1 MRLTRALALVP
12 CIALAL
18 SGLGRAGA
26 APADCA
32 GTRAPRWL
40 PSIGAA
46 DDAGDVRV
54 FAVQFKQDLRHV
66 ESYDTFRRKMECLV
80 EEFVLPYLDL
90 DGDGSKDKPAIVVFN
105 EDDGLATIGT
115 GSRGATARAIAQ
127 SPARDPQSITGAQAA
142 FGTLGATYSPAIAY
156 YAAREHETSAQR
168 LILAAATDTFVRGF
182 MQTYSDIARRYGI
195 YVVSANNQ
203 AEFREVNLAEHPEA
217 AALVDPDLKD
227 EYLNG
232 HLTTVYEAVDVDAIP
247 ETVGLG
253 RAGIDVHNKAF
264 MWAPDSGVTD
274 YARDKYSVV
283 NGGTLSAADP
293 RSNLIHVVKKTPL
306 TQIEID
312 ILDLS
317 DDEDLSSANTG
328 PFCLTTTDDPDCS
341 AKIGYGISLPT
352 FMWGDTECS
361 EGTPGCV
368 AGKRALTF
376 GEEPA
381 DGADPCAGPVWWM
394 RCLDA
399 RGVNV
404 LLQPEANPGPWGE
417 FTTGR
422 ESRGFG
428 DWQPLSWLDSAWRS
442 VADPTV
448 GFRYAVTPHMVG
460 NLVDLTFDGQSV
472 IFERCSAA
480 TGDANTCDGN
490 QPAAFVGTDEFVPCV
505 NADDPTCDAPLWGP
519 YAGPKP
525 EVMVLAPWVLEDDPS
540 LDARANRARLSERAR
555 AMLANSGSV
564 FENDYLETTVWAD
577 LDLDL

>member
-1 MRLTRALALVP
+1 MKLTRALALVP
-12 CIALAL
+12 CLALAL
-18 SGLGRAGA
+18 SGFGRVGA

-40 PSIGAA
+40 PSIGAP

-90 DGDGSKDKPAIVVFN
+90 DRDGSRDKPAIVAFN

-115 GSRGATARAIAQ
+115 GSRGTTARAIAQ

-156 YAAREHETSAQR
+156 YAAREPETSAQR
-168 LILAAATDTFVRGF
+168 LIVAAATDIFVRGF
-182 MQTYSDIARRYGI
+182 MKTFSDIARAYDL
-195 YVVSANNQ
+195 YVVSSNNQ
-203 AEFREVNLAEHPEA
+203 AEFREVDLAEHPEA
-217 AALVDPDLKD
+217 AALIDPDLATAYAD
-227 EYLNG
+227 G
-232 HLTTVYEAVDVDAIP
+232 SLTTVYEAVDTDTIDEAI
-247 ETVGLG
+247 GRG

-274 YARDKYSVV
+274 YAQEKFSAL
-283 NGGTLSAADP
+283 NGRALTAADP
-293 RSNLIHVVKKTPL
+293 RSNLIHLVKKTPL
-306 TQIEID
+306 TQIEMD
-312 ILDLS
+312 VLDLT
-317 DDEDLSSANTG
+317 DDHDLTPANTG
-328 PFCLTTTDDPDCS
+328 PFCLSEDDDPGCR

-352 FMWGDTECS
+352 FMWGDTECAD
-361 EGTPGCV
+361 GTPDCINGRRML
-368 AGKRALTF
+368 AY
-376 GEEPA
+376 GEAPK

-428 DWQPLSWLDSAWRS
+428 DWQPLSWLDSAWRA

-472 IFERCSAA
+472 IFERCSAV
-480 TGDANTCDGN
+480 GGGANTCDGN
-490 QPAAFVGTDEFVPCV
+490 EPAAFVGTGEFVPCL
-505 NADDPTCDAPLWGP
+505 NTGDPTCDVPRWEP
-519 YAGPKP
+519 FAGPKA
-525 EVMVLAPWVLEDDPS
+525 EVMVLAPWVLEDDPD
-540 LDARANRARLSERAR
+540 LDARANRARLAERAR